1 MTRMWMGASLHRS
14 LMVLATSGLLLG
26 ASTGAQANEDGL
38 GGLFQRLFSPEPQ
51 AQPVQ
56 PVPQPAQQAAS
67 TQQRRLPT
75 WRQYYGRRSAQRPE
89 GTRLRPKIRY
99 ASLPKPQAEPLK
111 IRISDRKAASE
122 AKIHITDLQVPL
134 NMKDGPAAA
143 FLQDKTLRPGDI
155 VVLQDGAR
163 VFTGSADKPHS
174 VKDFESIGRSDFI
187 DRHTR
192 TQLTAMLIPAGATTL
207 AEARKRM
214 EQVQVLP
221 SAASTPVQVQASAM
235 RVIYPW
241 NAAP

>member
-1 MTRMWMGASLHRS
+1 MTRMAMGFGLQRS
-14 LMVLATSGLLLG
+14 LMVLATSGVLLS

-51 AQPVQ
+51 TQAVQPVQ
-56 PVPQPAQQAAS
+56 SAPQAAFS
-67 TQQRRLPT
+67 QQRRLPT

-99 ASLPKPQAEPLK
+99 AALPKPQEPLK
-111 IRISDRKAASE
+111 IRISDRKGSSD
-122 AKIHITDLQVPL
+122 AKIHITDRQVPL
-134 NMKDGPAAA
+134 NMKDGAAA
-143 FLQDKTLRPGDI
+143 ALLQDKTLRPGDI

-163 VFTGSADKPHS
+163 VFTGSPDKPHS

-192 TQLTAMLIPAGATTL
+192 TKLTAMLVPAGAVTL
-207 AEARKRM
+207 AEARKQLELSKM
-214 EQVQVLP
+214 LP
-221 SAASTPVQVQASAM
+221 SVTSTPVQVQASAI

-241 NAAP
+241 NSAP